1 MLFAILVFSIVARCV
16 VDIAASSGVAST
28 QTVSTH
34 CVYRVVAKGTLDL
47 LLSRG
52 KVDVVQ
58 LGDLLLAESVRV
70 VLLRSE

>member
-1 MLFAILVFSIVARCV
+1 MLFAILVSSVVARCV